1 MKKIFISGRIP
12 KVAHEMLS
20 KEFEVSMHDDITLL
34 SKNEIIEGIKGK
46 DALLCLLS
54 DKIDKEII
62 ESNPNLK
69 IIANYGAGFDNID
82 IQTAKTLNIPVTNTP
97 AVSTISTAELTIGL
111 MLGIARRMVEGDKI
125 MREGSFTGW
134 SPLYHLGTELYG
146 KTLGIIGMGNIGRAV
161 AKRAKAFEMNIIYHN
176 RSRLSPELEEEYG
189 LKYVSFDELIE
200 SSDFISLNLS
210 YNPTAKHLINE
221 GALNKMKPSAYLIN
235 ASRGPVVDEK
245 SLLKALEN
253 KTIRGAA
260 LDVFEF
266 EPKIV
271 EGLEKLDNIIMT
283 PHIGNATYEA
293 RGGMAEIAA
302 NNIIDALKGLE
313 PRNRVNK

>member
-1 MKKIFISGRIP
+1 MKEVFISGRIP
-12 KVAHEMLS
+12 KVAYEMLS
-20 KEFEVSMHDDITLL
+20 KEFKVTMHDEISLL
-34 SKNEIIEGIKGK
+34 SKNEIMEGIKGK

-69 IIANYGAGFDNID
+69 VIANYGAGFDNID
-82 IQTAKTLNIPVTNTP
+82 IQTAKNLNIPVTNTP

-111 MLGIARRMVEGDKI
+111 ILGIARRMVEGDKI
-125 MREGSFTGW
+125 MRAGTFTGW
-134 SPLYHLGTELYG
+134 SPLYHLGRELFG
-146 KTLGIIGMGNIGRAV
+146 KTLGIIGMGNIGKAV
-161 AKRAKAFEMNIIYHN
+161 AKRARAFDMNIIYNN
-176 RSRLSPELEEEYG
+176 RNRLSPEVESEYG
-189 LKYVSFDELIE
+189 LSYVSQEELIGQA
-200 SSDFISLNLS
+200 DFISLNLS
-210 YNPTAKHLINE
+210 YSTASKHLINE
-221 GALNKMKPSAYLIN
+221 EAFNKMKPTAYLIN

-245 SLLKALEN
+245 ALLKVLEN
-253 KTIRGAA
+253 KRIGGAA

-283 PHIGNATYEA
+283 PHIGNATFEA
-293 RGGMAEIAA
+293 RGAMAEIAA
-302 NNIIDALKGLE
+302 NNIIDALNGLE

>member
-12 KVAHEMLS
+12 EIAHEMLS

-34 SKNEIIEGIKGK
+34 SKDQIIEGIKGK

-82 IQTAKTLNIPVTNTP
+82 IETAKSLNIPVTNTP

-111 MLGIARRMVEGDKI
+111 ILGIARRMAEGDRI

-134 SPLYHLGTELYG
+134 SPLYQLGTELYG
-146 KTLGIIGMGNIGRAV
+146 KTLGIIGMGNIGKAI
-161 AKRAKAFEMNIIYHN
+161 AKRAKAFDMNTIYNN
-176 RSRLSPELEEEYG
+176 RSKLAPEVEEEFG
-189 LKYVSFDELIE
+189 LKYVSKDELIE
-200 SSDFISLNLS
+200 KSDFISLNLS
-210 YNPTAKHLINE
+210 YNPEAYHLFNE
-221 GALNKMKPSAYLIN
+221 ETFNRMKSTAYLIN

-245 SLLKALEN
+245 ALLNALEN
-253 KTIRGAA
+253 NIIRGAA

-271 EGLEKLDNIIMT
+271 KGLEKLDNILMT

-293 RGGMAEIAA
+293 RGAMAEIAA
-302 NNIIDALKGLE
+302 NNIIDALNEQE
-313 PRNRVNK
+313 PRNRVN

>member
-1 MKKIFISGRIP
+1 MKEVFISGRIP
-12 KVAHEMLS
+12 KVAYEMLS
-20 KEFEVSMHDDITLL
+20 KEFKVTMHDEISLL
-34 SKNEIIEGIKGK
+34 SKNEIMEGIKGK

-69 IIANYGAGFDNID
+69 VIANYGAGFDNID
-82 IQTAKTLNIPVTNTP
+82 IQTAKNLNIPVTNTP

-111 MLGIARRMVEGDKI
+111 ILGIARRMVEGDKI
-125 MREGSFTGW
+125 MRAGTFTGW
-134 SPLYHLGTELYG
+134 SPLYHLGRELSG
-146 KTLGIIGMGNIGRAV
+146 KTLGIIGMGNIGKAV
-161 AKRAKAFEMNIIYHN
+161 AKRARAFDMNIIYNN
-176 RSRLSPELEEEYG
+176 RNRLSPEVESEYG
-189 LKYVSFDELIE
+189 LSYVSQEELIGQA
-200 SSDFISLNLS
+200 DFISLNLS
-210 YNPTAKHLINE
+210 YSPASKHLINE
-221 GALNKMKPSAYLIN
+221 EVFNKMKPTAYLIN

-245 SLLKALEN
+245 ALLKVLEN
-253 KTIRGAA
+253 KRIGGAA

-283 PHIGNATYEA
+283 PHIGNATFEA
-293 RGGMAEIAA
+293 RGAMAEIAA